1 MKIGIYG
8 GSFNPVHIGHL
19 TVAEEAKKRLG
30 LDKLIFVPAGN
41 PYFKDQ
47 KEIESFGAR
56 ECMILDAIHGMDG
69 FEVSA
74 YESATY
80 KPSYTSE
87 TLQHYHEVYPKAEL
101 FLIVGEDAYYQMHKW
116 HDVDTIISLAT
127 IVCFTRNQAV
137 LDSIGDGSI
146 QSFIDWKKTD
156 QGKRVNL
163 VQLRSEIALSSSY
176 VRKQIRDGG
185 SFRFL
190 VPHSAYKRIANNKL
204 YGYGGDDFVI
214 Y

>member
-19 TVAEEAKKRLG
+19 TVAEEAKKRLH

-47 KEIESFGAR
+47 KEIASFSAR

-69 FEVSA
+69 FEVST

-87 TLQHYHEVYPKAEL
+87 TLQHYHEVYPNAEL
-101 FLIVGEDAYYQMHKW
+101 FLIVGEDAYYQLHKW
-116 HDVDTIISLAT
+116 HDVDTIIDLAT
-127 IVCFTRNQAV
+127 IVCVSRNYVDESYPDGTFT
-137 LDSIGDGSI
+137 
-146 QSFIDWKKTD
+146 SFLEWYRTD
-156 QGKRVNL
+156 QGRRMNKLFLNINV
-163 VQLRSEIALSSSY
+163 ALSSSY
-176 VRKQIRDGG
+176 IRKQIRDGG

-190 VPHSAYKRIANNKL
+190 VPHSAYKRIVNSKL

>member
-8 GSFNPVHIGHL
+8 GSFNPIHIGHL

-30 LDKLIFVPAGN
+30 LNKVIFVPAGN

-47 KEIESFGAR
+47 KEIANFSVR
-56 ECMILDAIHGMDG
+56 KNMILDAIHGMDG
-69 FEVSA
+69 FEVST
-74 YESATY
+74 YESATD

-87 TLQHYHEVYPKAEL
+87 TLQHYHEIYPNAEL
-101 FLIVGEDAYYQMHKW
+101 FLIVGTDAYYQLHKW

-127 IVCFTRNQAV
+127 IACFTRDQAV
-137 LDSIGDGSI
+137 AEAIGDGSI
-146 QSFIDWKKTD
+146 QSFIDWSKTD
-156 QGKRVNL
+156 QAERVNL
-163 VQLRSEIALSSSY
+163 VQLCSEIALSSSY
-176 VRKQIRDGG
+176 IRKQISDGG

-190 VPHSAYKRIANNKL
+190 VPHCVYKRIVNNKL
-204 YGYGGDDFVI
+204 YGYGGDNFVI

>member
-8 GSFNPVHIGHL
+8 GSFNPIHVGHL
-19 TVAEEAKKRLG
+19 TVAEEAKKRLR

-69 FEVSA
+69 FEVSTF
-74 YESATY
+74 ESATY

-87 TLQHYHEVYPKAEL
+87 TLQHYHEVYPDAEL
-101 FLIVGEDAYYQMHKW
+101 FLIVGEDAYYQLHKW

-127 IVCFTRNQAV
+127 IACFTRNQAV
-137 LDSIGDGSI
+137 LDSIGDGSL
-146 QSFIDWKKTD
+146 QSFIDWKQTD

-163 VQLRSEIALSSSY
+163 VQLRSEISLSSSY

-190 VPHSAYKRIANNKL
+190 VPHSAYKRIVNNKL